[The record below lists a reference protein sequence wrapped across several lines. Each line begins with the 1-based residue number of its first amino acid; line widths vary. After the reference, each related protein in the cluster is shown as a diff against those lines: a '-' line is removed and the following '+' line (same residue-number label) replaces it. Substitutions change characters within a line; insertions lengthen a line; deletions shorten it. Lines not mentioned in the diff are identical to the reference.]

1 MVVNNSV
8 NPYAPS
14 IAAPAVKKEGSALQS
29 NLNLNLEL
37 VGCPT
42 SQQLRCFI
50 AAERSLSLAGSM
62 AIICLISPLLIISF
76 VEALPGLFAISIG
89 VSGLVL
95 VMHIVSTVQYRVGLF
110 KNQYPQWDALDGGR
124 IDSNGLTLFD
134 GDSWLLYRWVWFSH
148 AIVTRS
154 AISFIPC
161 LQSKCPV
168 LVGETM
174 LLSGASGNAIEEWEL
189 FSKSAVDQLER
200 SQGAFYKHRLNIDP
214 SRTRSNLELI
224 CDRGRHRTVATEAG
238 AVEFSGDV
246 TTRDLE
252 QIPEGI
258 GDLTRTRRSL
268 VVIVLITLFG
278 GLIAGGVSELW
289 LEAFWILLAFYLM
302 LLLALYVRAR
312 TTTVRAF
319 QRRHYFLLGYATDDY
334 LLLDLDIS
342 VSRFAWRDMHLLLAT
357 DGLIAMKAGR
367 RGQVIV
373 LRPDMFESAEQWERV
388 FNNVTQQETAE
399 SRSRSSNV

>member
-168 LVGETM
+168 LV
-174 LLSGASGNAIEEWEL
+174 
-189 FSKSAVDQLER
+189 
-200 SQGAFYKHRLNIDP
+200 
-214 SRTRSNLELI
+214 
-224 CDRGRHRTVATEAG
+224 DRATV
-238 AVEFSGDV
+238 
-246 TTRDLE
+246 
-252 QIPEGI
+252 
-258 GDLTRTRRSL
+258 
-268 VVIVLITLFG
+268 
-278 GLIAGGVSELW
+278 
-289 LEAFWILLAFYLM
+289 
-302 LLLALYVRAR
+302 
-312 TTTVRAF
+312 
-319 QRRHYFLLGYATDDY
+319 FL
-334 LLLDLDIS
+334 
-342 VSRFAWRDMHLLLAT
+342 
-357 DGLIAMKAGR
+357 
-367 RGQVIV
+367 
-373 LRPDMFESAEQWERV
+373 
-388 FNNVTQQETAE
+388 
-399 SRSRSSNV
+399 